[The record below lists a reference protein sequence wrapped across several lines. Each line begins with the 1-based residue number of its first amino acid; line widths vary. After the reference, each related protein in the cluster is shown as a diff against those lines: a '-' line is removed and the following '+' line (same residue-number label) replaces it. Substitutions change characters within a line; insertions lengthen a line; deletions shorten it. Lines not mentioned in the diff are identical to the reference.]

1 MAMTHAR
8 ALEQRPGWLALSA
21 RRLREDLPVYL
32 ISSLLLGLCLGA
44 FAWKGIYFGLDGVYQ
59 NTRFY
64 LLSAAIV
71 LVGGAVWRLV
81 RDKPARPTG
90 YLVQRYLIDADRR
103 EVLIGA
109 VPGLIVLCGF
119 MPFFSALKSA
129 IPLYAS
135 YDWDRTFIAWER
147 GLLLGHDAWQLL
159 QPLLG
164 HPWITATLSVL
175 YHLWILICY
184 PGTVLFLF
192 APIDNRLRRR
202 FLLGFV
208 LAWSLI
214 GGVLAMVF
222 ASYGPCFVGP
232 LAGIPDFDA
241 QMAYLRA
248 ANTQAPVMTLEV
260 QDMLLA
266 RFHAADNG
274 LGSGV
279 SAMPSMHIAMC
290 TLFYLAMREMNPA
303 MGKAALVFGLVI
315 WIGSVHLAYHYALD
329 GVVSVIAVAL
339 IWKGCGL
346 LIDWW
351 DARFAAQAALRTN
364 TVPAE

>member
-1 MAMTHAR
+1 MTA
-8 ALEQRPGWLALSA
+8 ASTLERHPGLLALSA
-21 RRLREDLPVYL
+21 RRLREDLPVLL
-32 ISSLLLGLCLGA
+32 ISTVLLAVCLGA
-44 FAWKGIYFGLDGVYQ
+44 FAWKGIYFGIDGVAQ
-59 NTRFY
+59 NSRMY

-71 LVGGAVWRLV
+71 LVAGAIWRLW
-81 RDKPARPTG
+81 RDKPARPT
-90 YLVQRYLIDADRR
+90 RYLAERYLLDPARR

-109 VPGLIVLCGF
+109 LPGLVILCGF
-119 MPFFSALKSA
+119 MPFFSTLKAA
-129 IPLYAS
+129 IPLYAT
-135 YDWDRTFIAWER
+135 YDWDSTFIAWER
-147 GLLLGHDAWQLL
+147 SLLLGHDAWQLL
-159 QPLLG
+159 QPVLG
-164 HPWITATLSVL
+164 HPKITAALAAL

-214 GGVLAMVF
+214 GGVMAMLF

-232 LAGIPDFDA
+232 LAGIHDFDA

-248 ANTQAPVMTLEV
+248 ANAQVPVLTLDV
-260 QDMLLA
+260 QDLLLA
-266 RFHAADNG
+266 RFHAAENG
-274 LGSGV
+274 LGSGI

-290 TLFYLAMREMNPA
+290 TLFYLGIRKIDPRFGRAAMA
-303 MGKAALVFGLVI
+303 FGVVI
-315 WIGSVHLAYHYALD
+315 WISSVHLAYHYALD
-329 GVVSVIAVAL
+329 GVVSAIAVGL
-339 IWKGCGL
+339 IWKASGA

-351 DARFAAQAALRTN
+351 DARLSAYPTLRTN

>member
-1 MAMTHAR
+1 MTAAS
-8 ALEQRPGWLALSA
+8 ALDRQSGTLALPA
-21 RRLREDLPVYL
+21 RRWREDLPVVL
-32 ISSLLLGLCLGA
+32 ISSLLLALCLGA
-44 FAWKGIYFGLDGVYQ
+44 FAWKGIYFGMAGVIQ
-59 NTRFY
+59 NSRMY

-71 LVGGAVWRLV
+71 LVAGAIRRLW
-81 RDKPARPTG
+81 RDKPARPTL
-90 YLVQRYLIDADRR
+90 YLAERYLIDPARR

-109 VPGLIVLCGF
+109 LPGLVILCGF
-119 MPFFSALKSA
+119 MPFFSALKAA

-147 GLLLGHDAWQLL
+147 SLLLGHDAWELL
-159 QPLLG
+159 QPVLG
-164 HPWITATLSVL
+164 HPWITATLAVL

-214 GGVLAMVF
+214 GGVMAMLL

-232 LAGIPDFDA
+232 LAAIPDFDG

-248 ANTQAPVMTLEV
+248 ANAQIPVLTLDV

-266 RFHAADNG
+266 RFHAAENG
-274 LGSGV
+274 LGSGI

-290 TLFYLAMREMNPA
+290 TLFYLGMRKIDPRL
-303 MGKAALVFGLVI
+303 GRAALAFGIVI
-315 WIGSVHLAYHYALD
+315 WVSSVHLAYHYALD
-329 GVVSVIAVAL
+329 GVVSVLAVGA
-339 IWKGCGL
+339 IWKASGA

-351 DARFAAQAALRTN
+351 DARLLAYPTLRTN

>member
-1 MAMTHAR
+1 MT
-8 ALEQRPGWLALSA
+8 
-21 RRLREDLPVYL
+21 RRLLEDLPIL
-32 ISSLLLGLCLGA
+32 MISSVLLALCLGA
-44 FAWKGIYFGLDGVYQ
+44 FASKGIYFGIDSVWL
-59 NTRFY
+59 NSRLY
-64 LLSAAIV
+64 LLSAGIV
-71 LVGGAVWRLV
+71 LAAGAIRRLWRD
-81 RDKPARPTG
+81 RPARPT
-90 YLVQRYLIDADRR
+90 RYLGERYLADPARR
-103 EVLIGA
+103 ETLIGA
-109 VPGLIVLCGF
+109 LPGLAILCCF

-129 IPLYAS
+129 IPLFAS
-135 YDWDRTFIAWER
+135 YDWDRTFIEWER
-147 GLLLGHDAWQLL
+147 SLLLGHDAWEVL

-164 HPWITATLSVL
+164 YPWITATLAVL

-214 GGVLAMVF
+214 GGVLAMLF

-232 LAGIPDFDA
+232 LAGIPDFDD

-248 ANTQAPVMTLEV
+248 ANAQLPVLTLNV
-260 QDMLLA
+260 QDMLVA
-266 RFHAADNG
+266 RFHSADNG
-274 LGSGV
+274 LGSGI

-290 TLFYLAMREMNPA
+290 TLFYLGMRGINPRL
-303 MGKAALVFGLVI
+303 GRAALVFGLTI
-315 WIGSVHLAYHYALD
+315 WISSVHLAYHYALD
-329 GVVSVIAVAL
+329 GVMSIVAVAL
-339 IWKGCGL
+339 IWKLSGI

-351 DARFAAQAALRTN
+351 DARLSGYSALRTN